1 MPYTNFQVNRTNLSE
16 TSYCSIPDYDGI
28 ELENEVVLK
37 VDKFALTANNIT
49 YGVAGDM
56 IGYWQFSPADLPNG
70 NIPVW
75 GMGTVVK
82 SANAELNV
90 GDRYYGYFPM
100 ASYLLVKPEKITSR
114 GFVDGAAHRSQL
126 PPTLTDQIPL
136 QIPLSLCK

>member
-56 IGYWQFSPADLPNG
+56 IGYW
-70 NIPVW
+70 
-75 GMGTVVK
+75 
-82 SANAELNV
+82 
-90 GDRYYGYFPM
+90 
-100 ASYLLVKPEKITSR
+100 
-114 GFVDGAAHRSQL
+114 
-126 PPTLTDQIPL
+126 
-136 QIPLSLCK
+136 